1 MKKLL
6 LCLVLVLTMPLFGCG
21 SNNEQGIKDSRADF
35 MIELQEALT
44 ENDIPFRVDDEGYV
58 KYSSEHKEAVERIK
72 RQVDQRRTGEVG
84 SKYEDELSTKYFR
97 RLLDEKE
104 ISYRTASRD
113 DGEWTYWNP
122 ESKQQQ
128 EDIEMKVV
136 AHAFERQKQ

>member
-6 LCLVLVLTMPLFGCG
+6 LCLVFMLTMPLFGCG

-35 MIELQEALT
+35 MVELQEALT

>member
-72 RQVDQRRTGEVG
+72 RQIDQRRTGEVG